1 MNKEELR
8 DLTEEFNNNLK
19 LQNNALKELFRFINL
34 VFTILTVIAI
44 LIMFILIFYVVS
56 STYNKPCKNKI
67 NIDKNNSIIVQN
79 NNLYESE
86 ISINNNLQERN

>member
-1 MNKEELR
+1 MNKEELK

-56 STYNKPCKNKI
+56 NTFLEQS
-67 NIDKNNSIIVQN
+67 
-79 NNLYESE
+79 L
-86 ISINNNLQERN
+86 

>member
-19 LQNNALKELFRFINL
+19 LQNNALKELFKFINL
-34 VFTILTVIAI
+34 IFTILTVIAI

-56 STYNKPCKNKI
+56 NTYNKPCKNKI
-67 NIDKNNSIIVQN
+67 NIAKNNSTIVQN
-79 NNLYESE
+79 NSLYESE
-86 ISINNNLQERN
+86 ININNQKERDD

>member
-1 MNKEELR
+1 MNKEELK

-56 STYNKPCKNKI
+56 NT
-67 NIDKNNSIIVQN
+67 DKNNSTIVQN
-79 NNLYESE
+79 NDLYESE
-86 ISINNNLQERN
+86 IKINNKIEGDG

>member
-1 MNKEELR
+1 MNKEELK

-56 STYNKPCKNKI
+56 NTYNKPYKNEI
-67 NIDKNNSIIVQN
+67 DIDKNNSTIVQN

-86 ISINNNLQERN
+86 ININNKIEGDG

>member
-34 VFTILTVIAI
+34 VFIILTVIAI

-56 STYNKPCKNKI
+56 NTYNNNCN
-67 NIDKNNSIIVQN
+67 NNTSVAKNNSTIVQN

-86 ISINNNLQERN
+86 ININNKIEGDG

>member
-19 LQNNALKELFRFINL
+19 LQNNALKELFRLFI
-34 VFTILTVIAI
+34 ILTVIAI
-44 LIMFILIFYVVS
+44 FIMFILIFYVVGN
-56 STYNKPCKNKI
+56 TYNKPCKNKI
-67 NIDKNNSIIVQN
+67 NIDKNNSTIVQN

-86 ISINNNLQERN
+86 ININNKIEGDG

>member
-1 MNKEELR
+1 MNKEELK

-34 VFTILTVIAI
+34 VFIILTVIAI

-56 STYNKPCKNKI
+56 NTYNKPCKNEI
-67 NIDKNNSIIVQN
+67 NIDKNNSTIVQN
-79 NNLYESE
+79 NNLYDSE
-86 ISINNNLQERN
+86 IKINNKIEGDG

>member
-1 MNKEELR
+1 MNKEELK

-56 STYNKPCKNKI
+56 NTYNNNCN
-67 NIDKNNSIIVQN
+67 NNTSVAKNNSTIVQN
-79 NNLYESE
+79 NNLYDSE
-86 ISINNNLQERN
+86 IKINNKIEGDG

>member
-1 MNKEELR
+1 MNKEELK

-34 VFTILTVIAI
+34 VFIILTVIAI
-44 LIMFILIFYVVS
+44 LIMFILIFYAVS
-56 STYNKPCKNKI
+56 NTYNKPRKNEI
-67 NIDKNNSIIVQN
+67 NIDKNNSTIVQN

-86 ISINNNLQERN
+86 ININNKIKGDG

>member
-19 LQNNALKELFRFINL
+19 LQNNALKELFRLFI
-34 VFTILTVIAI
+34 ILTVIAI
-44 LIMFILIFYVVS
+44 FIMFILIFYVIS
-56 STYNKPCKNKI
+56 NTYNKPCKNKI
-67 NIDKNNSIIVQN
+67 NIDKNNSTIVQN

-86 ISINNNLQERN
+86 ININNKIEGDG

>member
-19 LQNNALKELFRFINL
+19 LQNNALKELFRLFI
-34 VFTILTVIAI
+34 ILTVIAI
-44 LIMFILIFYVVS
+44 FIMFILIFYVVS
-56 STYNKPCKNKI
+56 NTYNKPCKNKI
-67 NIDKNNSIIVQN
+67 NIDKNNSTIVQN

-86 ISINNNLQERN
+86 ININNKIEGDG

>member
-1 MNKEELR
+1 MNKEELK

-56 STYNKPCKNKI
+56 NTYNNNCN
-67 NIDKNNSIIVQN
+67 NNTSVAKNNSTIVQN
-79 NNLYESE
+79 NDLYESE
-86 ISINNNLQERN
+86 ININNKIEGDG